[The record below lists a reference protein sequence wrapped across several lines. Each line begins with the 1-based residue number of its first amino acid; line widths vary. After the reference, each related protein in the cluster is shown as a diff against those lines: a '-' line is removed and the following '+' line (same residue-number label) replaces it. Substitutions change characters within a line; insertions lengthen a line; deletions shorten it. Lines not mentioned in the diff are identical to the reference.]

1 VVALALYLIA
11 GILVVLI
18 PVVTCAKY
26 LQWREWDTDRRI
38 ARLRERGQGPGLF
51 MHLASVEKRLA
62 ADEGRAPEGW
72 AWTEGMDAPRAID
85 FERVP

>member
-1 VVALALYLIA
+1 MVALALYLIA

-38 ARLRERGQGPGLF
+38 ARLRER
-51 MHLASVEKRLA
+51 
-62 ADEGRAPEGW
+62 
-72 AWTEGMDAPRAID
+72 
-85 FERVP
+85 ER